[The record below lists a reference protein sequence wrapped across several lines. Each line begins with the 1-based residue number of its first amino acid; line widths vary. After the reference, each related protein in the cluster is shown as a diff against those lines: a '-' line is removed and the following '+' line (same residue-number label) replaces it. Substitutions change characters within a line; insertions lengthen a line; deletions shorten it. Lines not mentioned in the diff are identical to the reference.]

1 MRRALAALVALT
13 CASVGTA
20 EAQETTDYT
29 VRRGDTCGQ
38 IARAHYGH
46 SRRYDLIHQANPDL
60 GPMPHHLTP
69 GQVLHLPVV
78 PETTSA
84 DATVT
89 AMRRQVRHQRPSEGD
104 WTPSHVGQDLNQG
117 WRLSTGEQSTAELS
131 FRRSS
136 TATVREQTLVIVYGA
151 GVQRVRHEGSRAVVR
166 QGSLLSRLRSLSGA
180 DPDEPLEVETPS
192 ALATLREGE
201 SQVDVDESGET
212 RVAVHSGGNATVATA
227 SGEGAVQVRPGQG
240 TAVQP
245 GQRPARPRP
254 LPHAP
259 RWVRG
264 PHRFVGLR
272 DGGGTIRGRWEE
284 APRAARYRVEVAR
297 RRDGR
302 DLVIATA
309 VPATVREMEMHRLP
323 PGTYYVRVATIDDER
338 FEGRPAQPVELT
350 VVAAELIAPG
360 ATQPLDPTNPDDPF
374 GLDTLDDGTAS
385 LDHVSVSATPP
396 RVPRYATLSLPEDVR
411 CRFGASDPVQQ
422 LRLVDEGPL
431 ALTCAAGDEE
441 VGGLEVQ
448 VLASTARLED
458 EAGHAIETLARAETP
473 VRVTLDP
480 VLRDVSGLTLLAPE
494 GVTVSGVEPHPD
506 GGLRAVLTAS
516 EAVDA
521 ERVVVRVATADESH
535 LPIADAEV
543 GLAPRAVVEAPVPP
557 APIEPP
563 PEIPDPH
570 GLQEAFGLAAFASSV
585 GLRDERRSGS
595 GMHLAISFASAAD
608 MDPDAQARVTGGAR
622 AALFDD
628 YLRLDVAV
636 PLDLASSANRTA
648 NRGSRDV
655 YFAAGS
661 RVLNEGMIG
670 LAVEAGIWTPT
681 AGDQGLDRGRMM
693 IAADFSLRF
702 LDDDR
707 LAVRTRQGA
716 IFDLVGSGSA
726 LWSSAYGF
734 DVWIVGPLS
743 AGVELDLTMG
753 TEDGADRAAAAVGA
767 GLALDLGHV
776 SVHAAGR
783 VGFGDERLIGL
794 GSGSVAVRGSFR

>member
-1 MRRALAALVALT
+1 MRRAIALCALLAISTPAR
-13 CASVGTA
+13 
-20 EAQETTDYT
+20 AQETEDYT

-38 IARAHYGH
+38 IARARYGH
-46 SRRYDLIHQANPDL
+46 SRRYDLIHQANPEL

-69 GQVLHLPVV
+69 GQVLHLPVL
-78 PETTSA
+78 PDQSAA

-89 AMRRQVRHQRPSEGD
+89 AMRRTVRHQRPSQGE

-117 WRLSTGEQSTAELS
+117 WRLSTGSESTAELS

-136 TATVREQTLVIVYGA
+136 AATIREETLVIVYGT
-151 GVQRVRHEGSRAVVR
+151 GVERVRHEGSRAVVR
-166 QGSLLSRLRSLSGA
+166 QGSILSRLRSLSGA

-192 ALATLREGE
+192 ARATLRDGE
-201 SQVDVDESGET
+201 SQVDVDESGTT
-212 RVAVHSGGNATVATA
+212 RVAVHTGGNATVTTA
-227 SGEGAVQVRPGQG
+227 EGEGAVQVRPGHG
-240 TAVQP
+240 TSVQP

-254 LPHAP
+254 LPRAP
-259 RWVRG
+259 RWVPG
-264 PHRFVGLR
+264 PHRFVGLH

-323 PGTYYVRVATIDDER
+323 PGTYYVRVATIDDEQ
-338 FEGRPAQPVELT
+338 FEGRPAQPIELE
-350 VVAAELIAPG
+350 VVPAELIAPG
-360 ATQPLDPTNPDDPF
+360 ATTPLDLTNPDDPY
-374 GLDTLDDGTAS
+374 GLEGLDDGLGD
-385 LDHVSVSATPP
+385 LDHVGVSATPP
-396 RVPRYATLSLPEDVR
+396 RVPRYATLMLPDDIR

-441 VGGLEVQ
+441 VGGLAMQ
-448 VLASTARLED
+448 VLASSARLED
-458 EAGHAIETLARAETP
+458 REGHTLETLPRAETA
-473 VRVTLDP
+473 VRVLLDP
-480 VLRDVSGLTLLAPE
+480 SIRDVSGLTLLAPE
-494 GVTVSGVEPHPD
+494 GVAVADVGPHPD
-506 GGLRAVLTAS
+506 GGIEAVLTAS
-516 EAVDA
+516 EAIEA
-521 ERVVVRVATADESH
+521 ERVVVRVATSDESH

-543 GLAPRAVVEAPVPP
+543 ALAPGAVADTPPPPPSVEP
-557 APIEPP
+557 E

-570 GLQEAFGLAAFASSV
+570 GLQEAFGLAAFASMV

-595 GMHLAISFASAAD
+595 GMHLALSFASAES
-608 MDPDAQARVTGGAR
+608 MDPDAQLRVTGGAR
-622 AALFDD
+622 AAFLDD
-628 YLRLDVAV
+628 YLRVEVAV

-655 YFAAGS
+655 YFAVSS

-670 LAVEAGIWTPT
+670 LAVEAGIWAPT
-681 AGDQGLDRGRMM
+681 AGDQGLDRGRLM

-707 LAVRTRQGA
+707 LAVRTRQAGV
-716 IFDLVGSGSA
+716 FDLVGSGSV

-734 DVWIVGPLS
+734 DVWIAGPLS
-743 AGVELDLTMG
+743 AGVELDLSMG
-753 TEDGADRAAAAVGA
+753 HEDGVDLAAGAVGA
-767 GLALDLGHV
+767 GLALDLG
-776 SVHAAGR
+776 
-783 VGFGDERLIGL
+783 
-794 GSGSVAVRGSFR
+794 